1 MIPESLPLVY
11 FGKLPARG
19 DFIRARAHIAETN
32 AIDQWVSQALAISEN
47 LFSDASDSLIDSPPT
62 NNIAF
67 LNFSHVDTVSNEI
80 ITGVLLPSHDSSH
93 RNYPLIGFGV
103 LHLDKPK
110 SWMNYLPVKS
120 LTLWNETY
128 EVLSVAKSK
137 TDSAEVMAGLND
149 GQLTVNKN
157 ASTHY
162 YDFINTTTLHDIAIL
177 MNISKSQLIQQIIAT
192 GLLFLPTYSKG
203 FSGLNKAIYWTLTS
217 DRENAI
223 HMATFWHDLISG
235 FYQPHQLY
243 LNTYLYRVSNC
254 YRLLLSFTKPD
265 GRMLSQLASS
275 EDSHPDDWVII
286 AHSDWT
292 QSYID
297 EDIGLTRFN
306 KILLQDD
313 LYLYDTRQ
321 LFKKTFLAQ

>member
-1 MIPESLPLVY
+1 
-11 FGKLPARG
+11 
-19 DFIRARAHIAETN
+19 
-32 AIDQWVSQALAISEN
+32 
-47 LFSDASDSLIDSPPT
+47 
-62 NNIAF
+62 
-67 LNFSHVDTVSNEI
+67 
-80 ITGVLLPSHDSSH
+80 
-93 RNYPLIGFGV
+93 
-103 LHLDKPK
+103 
-110 SWMNYLPVKS
+110 MNYLPVKS

-265 GRMLSQLASS
+265 GCMLSQLASS

-321 LFKKTFLAQ
+321 LFKQIFLAQ